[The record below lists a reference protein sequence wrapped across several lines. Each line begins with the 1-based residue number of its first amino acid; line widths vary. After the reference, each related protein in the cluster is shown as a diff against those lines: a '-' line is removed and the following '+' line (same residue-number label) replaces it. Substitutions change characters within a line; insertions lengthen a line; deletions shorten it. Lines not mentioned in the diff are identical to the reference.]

1 MKVLTV
7 WIHVLCCVTNCHKL
21 ITLKQYK
28 RIVLLSSWLRR
39 PGSGSPGPRPGFSQ
53 AEIRVLSEPRT
64 SPTLPGCWRDPVPG
78 AFRAENVSSAHRGR
92 HHSLSRGFRQHG
104 RLLLQ
109 SQTDSTQNP
118 RSSCNEVPGV
128 GREKHATSRDL
139 PRGSGT
145 PSPAGAQPLA
155 WHIHGQVHGA
165 QQPCTSTEGSEEGR
179 EF

>member
-53 AEIRVLSEPRT
+53 AEIRVPPEPRT

-92 HHSLSRGFRQHG
+92 HHSLSRGFPQHG

-109 SQTDSTQNP
+109 SQTDRQTAPKTLGHHVRRSWAWGGRSMP
-118 RSSCNEVPGV
+118 RPGTCQGV
-128 GREKHATSRDL
+128 VEHRAR
-139 PRGSGT
+139 RG
-145 PSPAGAQPLA
+145 PSHWPG
-155 WHIHGQVHGA
+155 
-165 QQPCTSTEGSEEGR
+165 TSTEGARGTAALHVHGGV
-179 EF
+179 